1 MFPALFDFQL
11 MPAIMLFEFVDD
23 FALDLSFESE
33 MLAVLTPINNEKNNK
48 DKIGIFILLNI
59 NTYNYAWLL

>member
-1 MFPALFDFQL
+1 MFPVLFDFQL

-48 DKIGIFILLNI
+48 DKIGIFISLNI